1 MKAGEDHA
9 AKLMAALDA
18 MQDAFCYYDSDD
30 RLVLYNRALVDMYP
44 ALADIIKPGTK
55 FEEFIHR
62 GLERGVFK
70 EGKPASW
77 AAAAIS
83 EHQRSATSEAILEL
97 SNDRVILRRNLR
109 AEDGGMLCISTD
121 ITDIK
126 ANERDLTA
134 MKREAEAAQKRLR
147 SAIDALDSG
156 FVLWDAEDRL
166 VVCNEAFRRQFS
178 FLPNLKEGRR
188 FDEMFLEF
196 ARSGAVNEAI
206 GREEEWVA
214 ENAAKRREELGQEI
228 VFQTHDNRWMA
239 RRDTLTEDGD
249 RVGIRTDITEHKR
262 HATALATANDRNEQ
276 LLTDFDLALGQMSMG
291 VVLLNADLTAA
302 LINRAFYGI
311 WKLEPGA
318 VEVGDH
324 FRKLMDINRHSG
336 IYDVPDEGWEDY
348 AESRLAEISA
358 GNIEPRELKRADGC
372 TLLYSVAALTG
383 GKRLVCYYDITEMKD
398 REAELA
404 RTVHMARL
412 AEGVINSVSDPI
424 FVKDHN
430 LDFVLVNE
438 AFANVFN
445 TEPADMIGR
454 KGGDYVT
461 DVEVSEFEDSERLV
475 LQTGKQYEKEEDY
488 EENGE
493 QLSRIVRKNIVRLPG
508 EKDYVACRIFDV
520 TELKRRER
528 EAEIARAQLEMV
540 VESLPAGVLIYDRQ
554 NRLVVANRQVRDLL
568 PEIEQTLQPGQYLH
582 DYLRAAHTAG
592 RLRRSGDAELDALY
606 ESDAE
611 EWIRRY
617 EALYELPHAVY
628 ERCYANGRW
637 YKVID
642 MRTPEGIFI
651 GVRVDITEQK
661 EREAALQK
669 STHENEIY
677 RSIIDNVPVAIYA
690 KWPDLKMMYVNKVWS
705 QMTGLSEE
713 EAIGHT
719 DGELFG
725 PEGDQFMDDDR
736 RVLRDR
742 ETIEFAEAATNPDG
756 TARHQ
761 IARKS
766 VMTANDGSLYLI
778 GSTTDITELKNR
790 ESELQEARQK
800 AELADRAKSEFLA
813 NMSHEIRTPMN
824 GVLGMAELMAKTDLD
839 SKQRTFVDIITKS
852 GNALLTIINDILDF
866 SKIDA
871 GQLVLDPVPFALT
884 EAIEDVATLMSTRA
898 KEKDLEL
905 VVRVAPALHDTY
917 VGDVGRIRQIVTNL
931 VGNAVKFTEAGH
943 VLVDVNGED
952 LGDGRNRLK
961 ISVTDT
967 GIGIPREKLAL
978 IFDKFSQVD
987 ASSTRRHEGTGLGLA
1002 ITQRLLGLMDGEI
1015 SVESEEGRGSTFR
1028 ISIELER
1035 AEQLEPERVVPVDV
1049 SGARV
1054 LIVDDNQ
1061 INRSIYSEQME
1072 AWGFDACA
1080 ASGAVEGF
1088 KVLKAAADFNV
1099 GVDCIILDYQMPG
1112 MNGVEMARAMTQ
1124 KPELADIPI
1133 IILTSVDHSLSGIA
1147 IKHTNIVTQLV
1158 KPVRSSQLLETV
1170 VAAIQKRRAGSLPHA
1185 DHDLTGFKTMR
1196 ADAPPAAPEPEQV
1209 PVEGERQAN
1218 AAAAEQNRPPAR
1230 GSSSGLDVLVA
1241 EDNEVNQLVFSQI
1254 LGETDLAF
1262 ELVGN
1267 GRLAVEAYKKHRPRM
1282 ILMDVSMPEMN
1293 GHEATSAIRE
1303 LEAGESTRVPI
1314 IGVTAHALKGDRE
1327 RCIEAGMDDYLSKPI
1342 SPKALLDKVKVWLY
1356 DEAGSATQT
1365 G

>member
-1 MKAGEDHA
+1 MKSGGAADGEATSPSVDWLGRMLSPAEAAELAELSSDWLWETDEEHRYSWLSDSFDIHSDGYKDQMIGRSRLDFIAETLHSSQTADEHREILAARKPFHRLTFKVRSERNNTRWVSVSGVPRFDAEGRFLGYRGIGRDVTRPLRIMEDLVEARKEISHMSGLAKLADDLKAGEDHA

-18 MQDAFCYYDSDD
+18 VQDAFCYYDSDD

-55 FEEFIHR
+55 FEDFLYR
-62 GLERGVFK
+62 GLERGVFHESK
-70 EGKPASW
+70 SQKW
-77 AAAAIS
+77 ADAAIR
-83 EHQRSATSEAILEL
+83 EQRDSTTSEAILEL
-97 SNDRVILRRNLR
+97 ANGRVILRRNLR

-121 ITDIK
+121 ITEIK

-134 MKREAEAAQKRLR
+134 TKREAEAAQNRLR
-147 SAIDALDSG
+147 AAIDALDSG

-166 VVCNEAFRRQFS
+166 IVCNEAFRRQFS
-178 FLPNLKEGRR
+178 FLPNLREGRT

-196 ARSGAVNEAI
+196 AHSGVVKEAI
-206 GREEEWVA
+206 GREEEWAA
-214 ENAAKRREELGQEI
+214 ENSAKRKEELGQEI
-228 VFQTHDNRWMA
+228 VFQTHDNRWMM
-239 RRDTLTEDGD
+239 RRDTLTGDGD
-249 RVGIRTDITEHKR
+249 RVGIRTDITEYKA
-262 HATALATANDRNEQ
+262 HAAALAAANDRNEQ

-302 LINRAFYGI
+302 LINRAFYDI
-311 WKLEPGA
+311 WKLEPGS
-318 VEVGDH
+318 VGVGDP
-324 FRKLMDINRHSG
+324 FRKLMETNRHNG

-358 GNIEPRELKRADGC
+358 GNIEPREFKRADGC

-438 AFANVFN
+438 AFANVFS

-461 DVEVSEFEDSERLV
+461 DVEASEFEDSERQV
-475 LQTGKQYEKEEDY
+475 LATGKQYEKEEDY
-488 EENGE
+488 EEDGE

-528 EAEIARAQLEMV
+528 EGEEARAQLEMV
-540 VESLPAGVLIYDRQ
+540 VESLPAGVLIYDRD
-554 NRLVVANRQVRDLL
+554 NRLVVANRQIRDLL
-568 PEIEQTLQPGQYLH
+568 PEIEQTLRPGQHLH
-582 DYLRAAHTAG
+582 DYLRAAHTVG
-592 RLRRSGDAELDALY
+592 RLSKSGDEELDALY
-606 ESDAE
+606 HGDGE
-611 EWIRRY
+611 EWLKRY
-617 EALYELPHAVY
+617 AALYELPHAVY
-628 ERCYANGRW
+628 ERLYSNGRW

-642 MRTPEGIFI
+642 TRTPEGIFI

-690 KWPDLKMMYVNKVWS
+690 KWPDLKLMYVNKVWS
-705 QMTGLSEE
+705 EMTGFTEE
-713 EAIGHT
+713 QAIGRT
-719 DGELFG
+719 DGEIFG
-725 PEGDQFMDDDR
+725 LEGDQFMDDDR
-736 RVLRDR
+736 RVLQDR
-742 ETIEFAEAATNPDG
+742 ETIEFAEVATNADG
-756 TARHQ
+756 TIRHQ

-790 ESELQEARQK
+790 ESELEESRQK

-871 GQLVLDPVPFALT
+871 GQLVLDPAPFALT

-905 VVRVAPALHDTY
+905 VVRVQPGLHDSY

-943 VLVDVNGED
+943 VLVDVSGED
-952 LGDGRNRLK
+952 LGD
-961 ISVTDT
+961 
-967 GIGIPREKLAL
+967 
-978 IFDKFSQVD
+978 
-987 ASSTRRHEGTGLGLA
+987 
-1002 ITQRLLGLMDGEI
+1002 
-1015 SVESEEGRGSTFR
+1015 
-1028 ISIELER
+1028 ER
-1035 AEQLEPERVVPVDV
+1035 
-1049 SGARV
+1049 
-1054 LIVDDNQ
+1054 
-1061 INRSIYSEQME
+1061 
-1072 AWGFDACA
+1072 
-1080 ASGAVEGF
+1080 
-1088 KVLKAAADFNV
+1088 
-1099 GVDCIILDYQMPG
+1099 PG
-1112 MNGVEMARAMTQ
+1112 
-1124 KPELADIPI
+1124 
-1133 IILTSVDHSLSGIA
+1133 
-1147 IKHTNIVTQLV
+1147 
-1158 KPVRSSQLLETV
+1158 
-1170 VAAIQKRRAGSLPHA
+1170 
-1185 DHDLTGFKTMR
+1185 
-1196 ADAPPAAPEPEQV
+1196 
-1209 PVEGERQAN
+1209 
-1218 AAAAEQNRPPAR
+1218 
-1230 GSSSGLDVLVA
+1230 
-1241 EDNEVNQLVFSQI
+1241 
-1254 LGETDLAF
+1254 
-1262 ELVGN
+1262 
-1267 GRLAVEAYKKHRPRM
+1267 
-1282 ILMDVSMPEMN
+1282 
-1293 GHEATSAIRE
+1293 
-1303 LEAGESTRVPI
+1303 
-1314 IGVTAHALKGDRE
+1314 
-1327 RCIEAGMDDYLSKPI
+1327 
-1342 SPKALLDKVKVWLY
+1342 
-1356 DEAGSATQT
+1356 
-1365 G
+1365 